1 VQEFLPRELSGSYSI
16 ILIWQEPSS
25 LGLFSM
31 ESSNQRWEVTTRED
45 DTIVIGGIGIRDAI
59 MVLVIIAVRLKE
71 SWGKSEVTTD
81 LII

>member
-1 VQEFLPRELSGSYSI
+1 
-16 ILIWQEPSS
+16 
-25 LGLFSM
+25 M